1 MPPKDNKGKG
11 PSDSGRKPRRP
22 RVVVCQS
29 PHSATCPPPQSQVHH
44 MSMDSTMPFTPLLSS
59 QSPLQFPSGS
69 TCFISPSGAPPG
81 LPFQQ
86 TQVPSSFQQ
95 TQVPSSFQQTQVPS
109 FQQTQVPSSFQHS
122 FPFPTQMPSFVQQ
135 PGGSST
141 PLPTQMPPSVQQ
153 PGGSTSSRPTQTGR
167 TPTSHTES
175 DDDDLGGDDD
185 QIDGRDLRG
194 DDDPSEIHTI
204 DGRFWIWPEGNS

>member
-22 RVVVCQS
+22 RVVVCHS

-59 QSPLQFPSGS
+59 QTPLQFSSGS
-69 TCFISPSGAPPG
+69 PSFISPSGAPSFVSPPG
-81 LPFQQ
+81 LP
-86 TQVPSSFQQ
+86 
-95 TQVPSSFQQTQVPS
+95 

-122 FPFPTQMPSFVQQ
+122 FPFPTPIPSFMQ

-141 PLPTQMPPSVQQ
+141 PLPTQVPLSVQH
-153 PGGSTSSRPTQTGR
+153 PGGSTSSRPTQTAR
-167 TPTSHTES
+167 TPHPTHVPASDDHAES
-175 DDDDLGGDDD
+175 ADDDLGVDGDGD
-185 QIDGRDLRG
+185 QIDERDLRG

-204 DGRFWIWPEGNS
+204 DGRFWVWPEGNS

>member
-1 MPPKDNKGKG
+1 
-11 PSDSGRKPRRP
+11 
-22 RVVVCQS
+22 
-29 PHSATCPPPQSQVHH
+29 
-44 MSMDSTMPFTPLLSS
+44 MSMDITMPFTPLLSS

-69 TCFISPSGAPPG
+69 TCFISPSGPPPG
-81 LPFQQ
+81 LP
-86 TQVPSSFQQ
+86 FQQ